1 MSEILSQSEIDSL
14 LNALSAGEYD
24 ADDYKEQDEK
34 MVKNYDFARPSKF
47 SKEHLRTLEI
57 IFEHYGRLLATHLP
71 GYLRKNV
78 QVEVVNSEAVV
89 YSEFSNALSN
99 PVMLGIINFAPLNG
113 NIIIEWA
120 SNLVYTMIDR
130 MLGGEGEPLEK
141 NREFSEIE
149 LVIFERI
156 FNVCV
161 KLLVEPWQSV
171 TEISPKLEKME
182 TNSQFAQIVSPSE
195 MIAIISMN
203 VKIGD
208 IEGLMN
214 VCLPYICLEPI
225 MDRLNTK
232 YWFSTMQEN
241 NGEYEEL
248 MEALIN
254 KAYIPVSVILGRSTI
269 NVNDF
274 INLQVGDI
282 IRLDTKIDDE
292 LSIYT
297 GNIKKFEGLPGLA
310 SEKHAVR
317 VTSIIRE
324 EQ

>member
-14 LNALSAGEYD
+14 LSALSAGEYD
-24 ADDYKEQDEK
+24 ADEYMDKEEK
-34 MVKNYDFARPSKF
+34 AVKNYDFARPSKF
-47 SKEHLRTLEI
+47 SKDHLRTLEI
-57 IFEHYGRLLATHLP
+57 IFEHYGRLLSTHLP

-78 QVEVVNSEAVV
+78 QVEVVNSEAVI

-99 PVMLGIINFAPLNG
+99 PVLLGIVNFAPLSG

-120 SNLVYTMIDR
+120 SNIGFAMIDR
-130 MLGGEGEPLEK
+130 MLGGEGTPLEK

-161 KLLVEPWQSV
+161 SFLIEPWQSV
-171 TEISPKLEKME
+171 TEINPKLEKIE

-208 IEGLMN
+208 VEGLMN
-214 VCLPYICLEPI
+214 ICLPYICLEPV
-225 MDRLNTK
+225 MDRLNTR
-232 YWFSTMQEN
+232 YWFSTMQDN
-241 NGEYEEL
+241 NGEYEEAI
-248 MEALIN
+248 ESLIS
-254 KAYIPVSVILGRSTI
+254 KASVPISAVLGKSTI
-269 NVNDF
+269 SVNDF
-274 INLQVGDI
+274 VNLQIGDI

-297 GNIKKFEGLPGLA
+297 GKIKKFTGLPGSA
-310 SEKHAVR
+310 SDKYAVR

-324 EQ
+324 E